1 MGWQNSHQL
10 DALVR
15 CPGKAGHVTSVSRGG
30 HWMCECWPWDFPV
43 WGKTRGLVSARQV
56 HFLDQPTPVQA
67 SPLLADGQYHHALFQ
82 RHWGWG
88 LYTPGTSGTDWRLC
102 YPHHHPEENC
112 LMAFTGQQGNL
123 PTGVYSTE
131 HSIVE
136 ASFSSYSVLDLPK
149 CSQNQSSDII
159 QLLSPQNLIPTSWG

>member
-1 MGWQNSHQL
+1 
-10 DALVR
+10 
-15 CPGKAGHVTSVSRGG
+15 
-30 HWMCECWPWDFPV
+30 
-43 WGKTRGLVSARQV
+43 
-56 HFLDQPTPVQA
+56 
-67 SPLLADGQYHHALFQ
+67 
-82 RHWGWG
+82 
-88 LYTPGTSGTDWRLC
+88 
-102 YPHHHPEENC
+102 
-112 LMAFTGQQGNL
+112 MAFTGQQGNF